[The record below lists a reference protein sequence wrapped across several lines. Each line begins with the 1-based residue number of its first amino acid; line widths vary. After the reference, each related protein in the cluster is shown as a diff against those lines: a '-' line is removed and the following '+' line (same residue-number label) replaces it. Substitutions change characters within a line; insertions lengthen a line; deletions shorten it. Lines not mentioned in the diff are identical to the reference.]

1 MDDPAFTGEVATVLD
16 KVLQTSPGMAQAA
29 YYAYL
34 GGTGNPSCQLPDRD
48 WAVTGRE
55 VLPASVPFAQAALS
69 TPSAALRRL
78 GVRQLGCALQVP
90 EHSACPAPGLLY
102 RGSQVDHTRCLDRVL

>member
-34 GGTGNPSCQLPDRD
+34 GGTETLLANCLT
-48 WAVTGRE
+48 VTG
-55 VLPASVPFAQAALS
+55 L
-69 TPSAALRRL
+69 
-78 GVRQLGCALQVP
+78 
-90 EHSACPAPGLLY
+90 
-102 RGSQVDHTRCLDRVL
+102 